1 MGSVFS
7 SLVDDYNTIFSY
19 HLSSLPLMEDSSEDE
34 DEEGPFM
41 ISVNTSTRIV
51 DIESSDSD

>member
-1 MGSVFS
+1 MFS
-7 SLVDDYNTIFSY
+7 SLVDDYNTIFGY

-41 ISVNTSTRIV
+41 ISVNASTRIV